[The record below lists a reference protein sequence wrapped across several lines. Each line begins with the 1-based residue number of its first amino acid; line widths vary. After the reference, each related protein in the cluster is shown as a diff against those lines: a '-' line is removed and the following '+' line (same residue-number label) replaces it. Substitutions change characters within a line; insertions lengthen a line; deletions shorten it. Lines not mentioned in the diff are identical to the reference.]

1 MEGNILFPEIPKIS
15 NDLKNNYYINFRND
29 FYSTSSVK

>member
-15 NDLKNNYYINFRND
+15 NDLKNMLN
-29 FYSTSSVK
+29 